1 MQQIIQQLLD
11 LIVGALPTVLIVF
24 LLFFFLRW
32 AFWRPFERV
41 LAQRQ
46 AATAGAREG
55 AEELLKQADEKLHQ
69 YEEALRQGR
78 AEIYQEQEAS
88 RRAALEARGRI
99 LQDTREQAG
108 EKLRLARSQIAA
120 DVEQARRTLDAESER
135 LAEEIARTLLTP
147 AGRKAGKTQ

>member
-11 LIVGALPTVLIVF
+11 LLVGAVPTVIIVF

-46 AATAGAREG
+46 AATEGAREG
-55 AEELLKQADEKLHQ
+55 ADALLKQTDEKLHQ
-69 YEEALRQGR
+69 YEEALRQAR

-88 RRAALEARGRI
+88 RRAALEERSH
-99 LQDTREQAG
+99 LLKETREQAN
-108 EKLRLARSQIAA
+108 ERLRQARSQITAE
-120 DVEQARRTLDAESER
+120 VEQARRSLEAESER
-135 LAEEIARTLLTP
+135 LAEEIARALLTP
-147 AGRKAGKTQ
+147 GGRKAGKTQ